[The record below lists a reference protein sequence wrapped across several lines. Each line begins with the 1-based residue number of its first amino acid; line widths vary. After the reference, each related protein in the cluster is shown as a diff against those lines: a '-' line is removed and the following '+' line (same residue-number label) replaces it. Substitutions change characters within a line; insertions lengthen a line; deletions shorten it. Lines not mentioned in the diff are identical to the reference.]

1 MPPQLLDFPVF
12 AHKLAILICFKIK
25 ILYSLWCWPTLF
37 SSDCSGLLFI
47 CSDLI
52 LIPLDIFEG
61 IMPLWIYIFIK
72 NCNMAS
78 FRVNDARCLN
88 WCFYRCWEQLLGFRE
103 IGYSWYV
110 TLFSLIAPLLIVD
123 HSSQQILIIKCD
135 SEADVRR
142 HHQWIFLETVTV
154 VTSASSRAVHGY
166 VFCYFSEFRGLVSPL
181 LLSCVSC
188 SCPLLS
194 SG

>member
-1 MPPQLLDFPVF
+1 MPLQLLDGPIF
-12 AHKLAILICFKIK
+12 AHKLAILICFKII
-25 ILYSLWCWPTLF
+25 ILCTLVQVVTWQA
-37 SSDCSGLLFI
+37 LEL
-47 CSDLI
+47 
-52 LIPLDIFEG
+52 
-61 IMPLWIYIFIK
+61 M
-72 NCNMAS
+72 MH
-78 FRVNDARCLN
+78 DALV

-154 VTSASSRAVHGY
+154 VTSVGSRAVHGY
-166 VFCYFSEFRGLVSPL
+166 VFCCFSEFRGLVSPL